1 MVKNLAASAGDEE
14 VQVWSLGW
22 EVPLEEGMA
31 THSSILAWRIP
42 WTEGPGGL
50 QSMGSQRVGHHWATN
65 TIKSY
70 RHMYELHKTLG
81 FLKFLLRSLQNRIWI
96 MRFLKNNLKKTILS
110 LGCWY
115 SCNPMNCN
123 LPGSSIH
130 GILHARILEWV
141 DISFSR
147 GSSQPRD
154 QTQVSRI
161 AGWCFTDWATRK
173 LPF

>member
-1 MVKNLAASAGDEE
+1 MEDLCLIPGLGRSSGEGNGNPLQYSCLENLMAGE
-14 VQVWSLGW
+14 
-22 EVPLEEGMA
+22 
-31 THSSILAWRIP
+31 
-42 WTEGPGGL
+42 PGGL

-81 FLKFLLRSLQNRIWI
+81 FLKFLLRSLHNRIWI

-147 GSSQPRD
+147 GSSCPRNW
-154 QTQVSRI
+154 TQVSRI